1 MSFPTPQERLLRYA
15 FMKLTRD
22 FDARFEALLLTGRV
36 SKWYSE
42 VGNEATTIPAGLA
55 LGAGDALCTLHR
67 DLGAILAVYLD
78 PARTFPGFGFGE
90 PDGRRPEP
98 EALLHRLACQLLGKG
113 EGFSQGVE
121 RSFHYGYL
129 APEHGILH
137 LGMISHLGSMIPV
150 AAGCGFAFRQR
161 GSDRV
166 AINFIGEGGTSTGDF
181 HEGLNMA
188 AVWKLPLI
196 LVIENN
202 GYAFSTPAGQQYAA
216 KRLSDRGIGY
226 GIAAEHVDGNDP
238 DAMTAALKRA
248 VDRARAGK
256 GPTLLEAMLG
266 RMRGHAEGDD
276 SLKVVPTE
284 ELAAYRA
291 ADPVPAY
298 ARRLEEDEVLDAAT
312 AQRLDARIAELV
324 ERAISGAIDAP
335 GPDPAIAMRPVFA
348 PEPAA
353 LAELEAPVAGAGEP
367 IGIGNGP
374 VVTAAPAPAGE
385 RSTNGPAADAVS
397 AAAEGAGNGGPVI
410 DAPAAAE
417 GAGSDPASAEA
428 SAAEGQHSG
437 NGSAAAATPGAE
449 GAESAGDGLVAAA
462 GAGNGSAPAE
472 VPAVRSAKARP
483 APDRARETTYVDA
496 INQALMEEMERD
508 ESVLVIGQDI
518 GAFEGAFRT
527 TRGLYA
533 RWPDRVLD
541 TPIAESGTIG
551 IAIGAAVLGYRP
563 VIEMQFA
570 DFISCGFNQLVN
582 VAAKLYY
589 RWQVPCPIV
598 VRLPS
603 GGGVGA
609 GPFHSQND
617 ESWFAQTAGI
627 KVICP
632 ATAADARGLLKAAIR
647 DPNPVML
654 FEHKFL
660 YRRIKEVLP
669 EGEGLSRIGEARV
682 IREGTNLTLI
692 GYGASTWTCLEA
704 ATDLAAAGIEAEVI
718 DLRTL
723 VPYDEATVTASVRK
737 TGRALVVHEA
747 PLTLGFGAE
756 VAARLAEAAFPWL
769 DAPVR
774 RVAYPDRPV
783 PYARVLENA
792 LLPTKDKVL
801 AAARDLLTY

>member
-1 MSFPTPQERLLRYA
+1 MATPTPRQRLLRYA

-78 PARTFPGFGFGE
+78 PARTFPDLGFGE
-90 PDGRRPEP
+90 PDGRRPDP
-98 EALLHRLACQLLGKG
+98 EELLHRLACQLLGKG

-226 GIAAEHVDGNDP
+226 GIAAENVDGNDP
-238 DAMTAALKRA
+238 DVMAAALQRA

-256 GPTLLEAMLG
+256 GPTLIEAMLG

-276 SLKVVPTE
+276 SLKVVPAE

-298 ARRLEEDEVLDAAT
+298 ARRLEEEGVLDAAT
-312 AQRLDARIAELV
+312 VQRLDARIAELV
-324 ERAISGAIDAP
+324 ERAISGAIDAAP
-335 GPDPAIAMRPVFA
+335 PDPAVAMRPVFA
-348 PEPAA
+348 PEPPPAQ
-353 LAELEAPVAGAGEP
+353 ETVPAPGTAGGV
-367 IGIGNGP
+367 GLGNGP
-374 VVTAAPAPAGE
+374 VTAA
-385 RSTNGPAADAVS
+385 
-397 AAAEGAGNGGPVI
+397 
-410 DAPAAAE
+410 APAAADV
-417 GAGSDPASAEA
+417 G
-428 SAAEGQHSG
+428 
-437 NGSAAAATPGAE
+437 PG
-449 GAESAGDGLVAAA
+449 DD
-462 GAGNGSAPAE
+462 
-472 VPAVRSAKARP
+472 PAVRSAARP
-483 APDRARETTYVDA
+483 AAAQAKEITYVDA
-496 INQALMEEMERD
+496 INQALLEEMERD
-508 ESVLVIGQDI
+508 ESVLVMGQDI

-527 TRGLYA
+527 TRGLHA

-589 RWQVPCPIV
+589 RWQVSCPIV

-669 EGEGLSRIGEARV
+669 EGEGLARIGEARV
-682 IREGTNLTLI
+682 LRQGENLTLI

-704 ATDLAAAGIEAEVI
+704 ATDLAAAGVEAEVI

-747 PLTLGFGAE
+747 PMTLGFGAE
-756 VAARLAEAAFPWL
+756 VAARLADAAFPWL
-769 DAPVR
+769 DAPIR
-774 RVAYPDRPV
+774 RVTYPDRPV

-792 LLPTKDKVL
+792 LLPTKERVL
-801 AAARDLLTY
+801 AAARELLAY